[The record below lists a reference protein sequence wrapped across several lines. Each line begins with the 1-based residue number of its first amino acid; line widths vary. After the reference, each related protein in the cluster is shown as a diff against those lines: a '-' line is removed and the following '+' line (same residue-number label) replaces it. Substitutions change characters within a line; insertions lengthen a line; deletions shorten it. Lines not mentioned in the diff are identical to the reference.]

1 LAFENDR
8 FRVDALFSY
17 PPTPGT
23 VLFAGYS
30 SILAE
35 PERLQFG
42 KLRRT
47 NDGFFLKIRYLFGV

>member
-17 PPTPGT
+17 RPPPGT
-23 VLFAGYS
+23 VLFAGCS

-35 PERLQFG
+35 PQGLQFG

-47 NDGFFLKIRYLFGV
+47 NDGFFLTISCLSRL